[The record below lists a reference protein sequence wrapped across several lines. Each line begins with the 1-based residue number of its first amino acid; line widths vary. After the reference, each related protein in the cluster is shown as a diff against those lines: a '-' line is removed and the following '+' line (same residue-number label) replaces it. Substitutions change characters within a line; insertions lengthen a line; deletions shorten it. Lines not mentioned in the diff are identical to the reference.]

1 MYLNLLYTLYKWS
14 KMYTTELDRI
24 PSAENKD
31 NEKSLKC
38 ETTLNRILNFTDK
51 QTMNNR

>member
-1 MYLNLLYTLYKWS
+1 
-14 KMYTTELDRI
+14 MYTTALDRI
-24 PSAENKD
+24 PSAENKEV

-51 QTMNNR
+51 QTMDNR